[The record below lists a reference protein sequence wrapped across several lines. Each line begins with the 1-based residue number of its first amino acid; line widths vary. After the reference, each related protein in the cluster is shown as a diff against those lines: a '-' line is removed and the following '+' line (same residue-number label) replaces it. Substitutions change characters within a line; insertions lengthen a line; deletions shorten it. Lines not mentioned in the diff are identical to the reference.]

1 MKYIL
6 IFLLSILE
14 LYAFNMDIY
23 NSDISNGRTT
33 IIEFKKEIDTKY
45 DKVKVGKKSYKIYQH
60 PSDKDKMYV
69 LIPVSYYAKPSNMK
83 LEIIYDKNSEKT
95 SKLAFVHIEDGEYE
109 KEEIHVQKSKV
120 NPTDKKVKKRIA
132 KEYAEA
138 MGIYGVS
145 TKQNHVSSKFI
156 EPMNSKITSDFG
168 KARVYNGSLNGYHSG
183 TDYRAKIGTP
193 IKASNDGV
201 VVLAKDRFYSGG
213 TVIIDHGHGIYTC
226 YYHMSKI
233 EVKYG
238 QVIKKAEVIGLSGD
252 TGRVTGPH
260 LHFSARV
267 SGVQVDPLQLLEL
280 LNRNL
285 F

>member
-1 MKYIL
+1 MKYLLIL
-6 IFLLSILE
+6 TLIVFE
-14 LYAFNMDIY
+14 LCAFNMDIY
-23 NSDISNGRTT
+23 KSNISNGRTT
-33 IIEFKKEIDTKY
+33 IIEFKKELGVTY
-45 DKVKVGKKSYKIYQH
+45 DDVKIAKKSYKIYQH
-60 PSDKDKMYV
+60 PSNADKMYV
-69 LIPVSYYAKPSNMK
+69 LIPISYYAKPKNLK
-83 LEIIYDKNSEKT
+83 LKIVYNKNTEKK
-95 SKLAFVHIEDGEYE
+95 SKLAFLHVEDGKYA
-109 KEEIHVQKSKV
+109 KEEIQVQKSKV
-120 NPTDKKVKKRIA
+120 NPTDKEVKKRIA
-132 KEYAEA
+132 KEYTEA
-138 MGIYGVS
+138 MSIYGVS
-145 TKQNHVSSKFI
+145 TKENHISSKFI
-156 EPMNSKITSDFG
+156 EPMSSKITSNFG

-238 QVIKKAEVIGLSGD
+238 QVVKKAEVIGLSGD

-267 SGVQVDPLQLLEL
+267 GGVQVDPLQLLEL